1 MAAMRGLTGS
11 RAATAVRHADAPVA
25 VDVVS
30 SVTRTREP
38 DMPGRDRRGRDTRE
52 RGGRGLDVPGGGG
65 RAHAS
70 RERGG
75 VTAACG
81 HTRVRHGHR
90 SPTRRCGPGEYA
102 GRAERGPRA
111 ERRERG
117 ATVIE
122 LAMLMPVVL
131 AVVLLIVQVTLWF
144 HGRQVAD
151 AAAREGARIA
161 RAGGSDGWQE
171 AAESKA
177 QQIVQAVGPQLL
189 KNAQAKAWEQGD
201 QRGVEVT
208 GSAVQVVP
216 LLPELTFTIT
226 SRFGGP
232 IECFRPDDGSD
243 GCE

>member
-1 MAAMRGLTGS
+1 MQGVTGP
-11 RAATAVRHADAPVA
+11 RAPATARHEGGEQA
-25 VDVVS
+25 
-30 SVTRTREP
+30 E
-38 DMPGRDRRGRDTRE
+38 RRH
-52 RGGRGLDVPGGGG
+52 RGGRPEHREPSGPVARG
-65 RAHAS
+65 R
-70 RERGG
+70 RPR
-75 VTAACG
+75 
-81 HTRVRHGHR
+81 RMR
-90 SPTRRCGPGEYA
+90 S
-102 GRAERGPRA
+102 
-111 ERRERG
+111 RERG

-122 LAMLMPVVL
+122 LAMLMPIVL

-171 AAESKA
+171 AAEGKA
-177 QQIVQAVGPQLL
+177 RQIVQAIGPQLL
-189 KNAQAKAWEQGD
+189 KNAQAQAWEQGD

-216 LLPELTFTIT
+216 LLPEMTFTIT

-232 IECFRPDDGSD
+232 IECFRPDDGSE

>member
-1 MAAMRGLTGS
+1 MQGVADPRAPAAAR
-11 RAATAVRHADAPVA
+11 
-25 VDVVS
+25 
-30 SVTRTREP
+30 RE
-38 DMPGRDRRGRDTRE
+38 GGGQVE
-52 RGGRGLDVPGGGG
+52 RGGPVQRG
-65 RAHAS
+65 RCARRTER
-70 RERGG
+70 RERTLQVG
-75 VTAACG
+75 
-81 HTRVRHGHR
+81 
-90 SPTRRCGPGEYA
+90 RCGQGERVE
-102 GRAERGPRA
+102 G
-111 ERRERG
+111 RERG

-122 LAMLMPVVL
+122 LAMLMPIVL

-171 AAESKA
+171 AAEGKA
-177 QQIVQAVGPQLL
+177 RQIVQAIGPQLL
-189 KNAQAKAWEQGD
+189 KNAQAQAWEQGD

-216 LLPELTFTIT
+216 LLPEMTFTIT

-232 IECFRPDDGSD
+232 IECFRPDDGSE